1 MPVTEMSKDVGRR
14 GTLASTAE
22 LGSQGHHLPSE
33 VPAGAS
39 SLIVVGAEEVCK
51 LNSSGLV
58 VGWVITVSFL
68 TQESCRELV
77 VS

>member
-1 MPVTEMSKDVGRR
+1 MPVTEMSRDVGRR

-22 LGSQGHHLPSE
+22 LGSQGQHLPSD

-39 SLIVVGAEEVCK
+39 SLIVVGADVCK

-68 TQESCRELV
+68 TRESCRELV
-77 VS
+77 IS